1 MLLVILRG
9 QDKGIKETQS
19 SGKHIPHF
27 SKNLRRREIIREVK
41 VNEREKRR
49 IERERSRETD
59 VGERERRIERERS
72 RETDVGERKRRI

>member
-41 VNEREKRR
+41 VNEREKK
-49 IERERSRETD
+49 
-59 VGERERRIERERS
+59 G
-72 RETDVGERKRRI
+72 G